1 MFDFF
6 FFERVYNVF
15 WFLSEKV
22 DSYVFCKDYQKE
34 FVILS
39 LRYR

>member
-22 DSYVFCKDYQKE
+22 DSYVFARIAKKS
-34 FVILS
+34 S
-39 LRYR
+39 LY